1 MKGLKH
7 GQLKHSLSW
16 TRARP
21 RGNGREDAQ
30 GRGVY
35 REGRQ
40 HERWEAG
47 GIVVS
52 EDRGSRGPSHQG
64 KCG

>member
-21 RGNGREDAQ
+21 LGNGREDA
-30 GRGVY
+30 RG
-35 REGRQ
+35 EECAGEA

-47 GIVVS
+47 GVVVS
-52 EDRGSRGPSHQG
+52 EEDRGIGGPSHQG
-64 KCG
+64 RCG